1 MTPNRLL
8 RLLLWGALILCTLL
22 LALTLFTP
30 GSQLP
35 VNTSST
41 HLALIGA
48 YAVDDSPERLPLN
61 TDTQM
66 EDARL
71 TSLTLYGHLNHAVL
85 PGAQVVLRIPDLRVT
100 LLVNGQTVFSFGDV
114 HPSLVRSG
122 GDVWTA
128 FTSSG
133 ITMTD
138 AVEIHLTRVYPH
150 SADAPFTEFLNG
162 FATGSEYQAYLTSF
176 QAGAPM
182 FILGNFILLLGIALL
197 SVSLYARGLKLL
209 HTTEYL
215 YLSAFVLCSGL
226 WVLID
231 FHYITLL
238 IPYPAFCRA
247 LELLCMAFA
256 PVFLMRYTLPL
267 MQPQARRIGWYT
279 LFVSLLAALVGVC
292 LQLSGTLD
300 LPMLT
305 GAFALLDAAVVVI
318 FTFCLIHSLRP
329 PCDSNNRAAISP
341 LFILFAGALLNI
353 ANYFFSWHTSS
364 LFYAL
369 AFLAFSV
376 MELMRLIH
384 KLRDHI
390 RRNSEYA
397 RLENELTQS
406 RIAVML
412 SQIKPHFLFNALNS
426 ISALCLTDPPMAD
439 QAITSLSNYLRGN
452 IRSLEQNTP
461 VPFEQE
467 LNHIKYYV
475 RLEQLRYGEKL
486 RVVYAID
493 HTDFEVPT
501 LSLQTLVENAIR
513 HGVSPKPEGGLV
525 VVQTEKG
532 EHCSIVRIIDNGVG
546 FDPDMQSHN
555 ADSIGLANARK
566 RMEAMM
572 NAHFE
577 VQSIPGQGTTITIRI
592 PDSERKV
599 IS

>member
-1 MTPNRLL
+1 MTPSRLL
-8 RLLLWGALILCTLL
+8 RLLLWGALVLCALL
-22 LALTLFTP
+22 LALTLFSP

-35 VNTSST
+35 VQTGSVPLS
-41 HLALIGA
+41 IVGE
-48 YAVDDSPERLPLN
+48 YAVDGSPVRFPLSV
-61 TDTQM
+61 DTQL
-66 EDARL
+66 EDAAL
-71 TSLTLYGHLNHAVL
+71 TSLTLFGHLNHEVL
-85 PGAQVVLRIPDLRVT
+85 PGSQVVLRIADLRVT
-100 LLVNGQTVFSFGDV
+100 ILVNGQTVFSFGDV
-114 HPSLVRSG
+114 HPSMVRSS

-133 ITMTD
+133 ITTAD
-138 AVEIHLTRVYPH
+138 DIEIRLARVY
-150 SADAPFTEFLNG
+150 AYTGDAPFTAFLEEF
-162 FATGSEYQAYLTSF
+162 AAGSEYRAYLSTF
-176 QAGAPM
+176 RAGAPT
-182 FILGNFILLLGIALL
+182 FVLGSFILLLGVALL
-197 SVSLYARGLKLL
+197 CVSLYTRGLKLL

-231 FHYITLL
+231 YRYITLL
-238 IPYPAFCRA
+238 IPYPAFCST

-256 PVFLMRYTLPL
+256 PVFLMRYILFLLKPRE
-267 MQPQARRIGWYT
+267 RRIGWVV
-279 LFVSLLAALVGVC
+279 LFVTLSAALAGVC
-292 LQLSGTLD
+292 LQISGTLD
-300 LPMLT
+300 YLT
-305 GAFALLDAAVVVI
+305 LTSAYGLLDTATVGVL
-318 FTFCLIHSLRP
+318 TFCLLRSLRP
-329 PCDSNNRAAISP
+329 PCDADSRAAIFP
-341 LFILFAGALLNI
+341 LFILFGGALLNI
-353 ANYFFSWHTSS
+353 ANHFFSWRTNS
-364 LFYAL
+364 LFYAV
-369 AFLAFSV
+369 AFLVFSA
-376 MELMRLIH
+376 MELLRLIH
-384 KLRDHI
+384 TLRDHI

-452 IRSLEQNTP
+452 IRSLEQSTP

-475 RLEQLRYGEKL
+475 RLEQLRYGDKL

-493 HTDFEVPT
+493 HTAFEVPT

-525 VVQTEKG
+525 VVQTQKG

-546 FDPDMQSHN
+546 FDPDMQSRN

-572 NAHFE
+572 NAHFD

-592 PDSERKV
+592 PDPERKA
-599 IS
+599 IP